1 MNSSIKNQT
10 KKFASSFKPIFR
22 ACDLGTFCLTN
33 RSERVE
39 IEFLLKYKLF
49 SKLKPLAFDSIT
61 KARATAAAVST
72 CVLFKPVDLKNN
84 HKELIKRELAS
95 HLNTQNNLNFNDKQ
109 VLDKVN
115 KIIFQDE
122 PITTTKTLN
131 DDELLIQAL
140 DEYEYQAKIKRIKL
154 DDENDDDDQLLIQTL
169 NKYEKE
175 QEEKRIRIER
185 YKEATKTF
193 VSMQRG
199 IQLEDLVMQRVN
211 MLEGMSFV
219 KSNKFMTKDFE
230 YFKICGIVDGVD
242 DEAKTIIEVKTKR
255 HLSSN
260 ICGMN
265 FSEHV
270 QCLCYM
276 SLLNFDKCILV
287 ESGPN
292 GEQNLFRLVYDENE
306 FKCKVLNRLKT
317 FVEKYRNIEQD
328 EFIELLRKYS
338 YLL

>member
-1 MNSSIKNQT
+1 MTSTIKNPT

-49 SKLKPLAFDSIT
+49 SKLKPLAFDSTT
-61 KARATAAAVST
+61 KALTAAAAATT
-72 CVLFKPVDLKNN
+72 CVLFKPVNLKND
-84 HKELIKRELAS
+84 HKDLIKRELAF
-95 HLNTQNNLNFNDKQ
+95 HLNAQSNLNFNDKQ
-109 VLDKVN
+109 VLEKVN

-140 DEYEYQAKIKRIKL
+140 DEYEDQAKRKRIKF
-154 DDENDDDDQLLIQTL
+154 DDDDDDQLLIQTL

-175 QEEKRIRIER
+175 QEEKRIKMER

-219 KSNKFMTKDFE
+219 KSNKFF
-230 YFKICGIVDGVD
+230 
-242 DEAKTIIEVKTKR
+242 
-255 HLSSN
+255 
-260 ICGMN
+260 
-265 FSEHV
+265 
-270 QCLCYM
+270 
-276 SLLNFDKCILV
+276 LL
-287 ESGPN
+287 
-292 GEQNLFRLVYDENE
+292 
-306 FKCKVLNRLKT
+306 
-317 FVEKYRNIEQD
+317 
-328 EFIELLRKYS
+328 
-338 YLL
+338 